1 MSTFHSICWFTS
13 ALESRSLPKYTLL
26 LSTVIANTLNA
37 KHKLASKGHCKVL
50 VWVNENMLLS
60 WIIARRYWSDE
71 LVVWWPIGWQELLLI
86 TKELLDLYIS
96 RNTVASEPCAMK
108 SFRIYL
114 PISAFIASFLEGKSG
129 TITNSTIL
137 SYTIHRD
144 KLFCRSSHHILLYLN
159 NLSKH
164 V

>member
-1 MSTFHSICWFTS
+1 M
-13 ALESRSLPKYTLL
+13 
-26 LSTVIANTLNA
+26 
-37 KHKLASKGHCKVL
+37 

-71 LVVWWPIGWQELLLI
+71 LVVWWPIGWQKLLLI

-96 RNTVASEPCAMK
+96 RNTVAWEPCAMK

-129 TITNSTIL
+129 TITNPTIL

-144 KLFCRSSHHILLYLN
+144 KLFCRPSHYISLYLN

-164 V
+164 FSKKKIFSVAVICQHNNKCYFYSHNCPSQKSNSN